1 MQINSNQ
8 KTINKYEIPIAPY
21 LKDLSSV
28 AMYLDEMNFQ
38 LLTQIEPYK
47 NNNIW
52 TAVSLHG
59 FGACPSDIFKPGF
72 TKNKIIVDTKLQ
84 WTTLRNLSV
93 MKPLCE
99 IVFNLPC
106 DFERIRI
113 MKLLSGKALKKH
125 TDNIDNDIKNKK
137 VVRLHIPIRTS
148 NDVIFTL
155 YNNEEDKVGEE
166 INLKTGHYYYLD
178 VTKPHSVRN
187 KSSVD
192 RYHLVV
198 DCFVNDELKALLHNF
213 TP

>member
-59 FGACPSDIFKPGF
+59 FGSCPSDIFKPGF

-106 DFERIRI
+106 GFERIRI

-137 VVRLHIPIRTS
+137 VESRCSQT
-148 NDVIFTL
+148 
-155 YNNEEDKVGEE
+155 YNETTQKWED
-166 INLKTGHYYYLD
+166 N
-178 VTKPHSVRN
+178 
-187 KSSVD
+187 
-192 RYHLVV
+192 
-198 DCFVNDELKALLHNF
+198 
-213 TP
+213 

>member
-84 WTTLRNLSV
+84 WTTLRNQSV

-99 IVFNLPC
+99 IVFL
-106 DFERIRI
+106 
-113 MKLLSGKALKKH
+113 KLL
-125 TDNIDNDIKNKK
+125 II
-137 VVRLHIPIRTS
+137 
-148 NDVIFTL
+148 
-155 YNNEEDKVGEE
+155 
-166 INLKTGHYYYLD
+166 
-178 VTKPHSVRN
+178 
-187 KSSVD
+187 
-192 RYHLVV
+192 
-198 DCFVNDELKALLHNF
+198 
-213 TP
+213 